1 MKPTSNPAATVERNV
16 DAAEIARFNSW
27 ASRWWD
33 EDSEFRP
40 MHRINPHRL
49 NWIDGLVGLAGKQVL
64 DVGCGGGILAEAMA
78 QRGACVT
85 GIDLAE
91 KPLQV
96 AQWHAQS
103 QRLLM
108 SYFKSGA
115 ENWSQDHAERYDIV
129 TCMEILEHV
138 PQPRSVIEACA
149 KMVKPGGWVFFSTLN
164 RNPLSFLFAIIG
176 AEYLLRI
183 LPKGTHHYRK
193 LIKPAELL
201 MMAESAGLTLRDQCG
216 LGYNPFTQRF
226 RLHRFMGVG
235 YLLAMQKLV

>member
-1 MKPTSNPAATVERNV
+1 MNPTANQPDARENNV
-16 DAAEIARFNSW
+16 DAAEIARFNNL
-27 ASRWWD
+27 AARWWD

-40 MHRINPHRL
+40 LHRINPHRL
-49 NWIDGLVGLAGKQVL
+49 QWINSLVGLVGKQVL

-78 QRGACVT
+78 HRGAKVT

-91 KPLQV
+91 KPLRV

-103 QRLLM
+103 QQVEM
-108 SYFKSGA
+108 IYAKSGA
-115 ENWSQDHAERYDIV
+115 ENWAQARPAHYDVV
-129 TCMEILEHV
+129 TCMEMLEHV
-138 PQPRSVIEACA
+138 PQPRTVIEACA
-149 KMVKPGGWVFFSTLN
+149 RMVKPGGWVFYSTIN
-164 RNPLSFLFAIIG
+164 RNPLSFLFAIVG
-176 AEYLLRI
+176 VEYILRM

-201 MMAESAGLTLRDQCG
+201 AMAQAAGLTLRDQRG

-235 YLLAMQKLV
+235 YLLAMQKVE